1 MNRDEKFVGNTNYEE
16 VMKFLEDRR
25 AEKQGSQMT
34 GQEEQVNLY
43 SFQDRKISDRVDKRR
58 SVGRSKYR

>member
-1 MNRDEKFVGNTNYEE
+1 MGNTNYEE

-43 SFQDRKISDRVDKRR
+43 SFQDRKIRSDRGERR
-58 SVGRSKYR
+58 RTLDRSK